1 MTDAQLKGSDEAVW
15 PLGRDFVVA
24 LLLVLMV
31 FTVSLGWAQAPR
43 SKPTTT
49 GPYRGITTV
58 ELFTNWDT
66 QLKLPKNP
74 PFELKV
80 YRMDAF
86 AAMNQD
92 LENKTPRGLTYDQK
106 KAWQVQY
113 RREHKAETD
122 RWMDMFES
130 SMVGSERLKQYN
142 LRFRVDPG
150 VVINEGQWAGQ
161 GEPDLDKVIAQFQ
174 KERKQ

>member
-1 MTDAQLKGSDEAVW
+1 MSARPHPTE
-15 PLGRDFVVA
+15 PLSGWRFVRDLVIA
-24 LLLVLMV
+24 ILLVLMA
-31 FTVSLGWAQAPR
+31 FAASLAWAEGALRAPA
-43 SKPTTT
+43 TN
-49 GPYRGITTV
+49 GPYRGITKV

-113 RREHKAETD
+113 RKEHKAETD

-142 LRFRVDPG
+142 LRFRVNPG